1 MIDSVS
7 VPQHR
12 FEEEATHF
20 HHETFRNDGFRT
32 HTRHRR
38 GVLAQSTVS
47 RDSQRRIRNLHS
59 NGSSVSSQ
67 KNTAP
72 IPACPTDTA
81 RAKASRQSRSKR
93 WPVGNFANLEALA
106 LSQN

>member
-12 FEEEATHF
+12 FEEGATNF
-20 HHETFRNDGFRT
+20 HHEIFRNDGFRT

-47 RDSQRRIRNLHS
+47 RDSQRSIHNLPR
-59 NGSSVSSQ
+59 NGSSVSSR
-67 KNTAP
+67 KSTAP
-72 IPACPTDTA
+72 IPVCPMDIA
-81 RAKASRQSRSKR
+81 RAKASRQSKSKR
-93 WPVGNFANLEALA
+93 WPVNNFANLQALA
-106 LSQN
+106 PSQN